1 MTNCVL
7 VIVWSL
13 WSKKIKYVKLIEQ
26 VKCSSFVNHFVHFD
40 TDDTGLMNRIKTD
53 TLITSADIPAIEELL
68 TILCPMQDE

>member
-1 MTNCVL
+1 MV
-7 VIVWSL
+7 
-13 WSKKIKYVKLIEQ
+13 KKIKYVKLIEQ

-68 TILCPMQDE
+68 AILCPMQDE